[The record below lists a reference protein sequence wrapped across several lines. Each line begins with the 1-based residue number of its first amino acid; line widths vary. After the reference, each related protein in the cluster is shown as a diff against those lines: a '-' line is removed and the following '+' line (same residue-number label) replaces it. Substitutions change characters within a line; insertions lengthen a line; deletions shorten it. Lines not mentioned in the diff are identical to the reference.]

1 MMFSLADL
9 VSVSASSQWILTFS
23 WLLFCKHVE
32 GGRTD
37 SVRTISA
44 APGDDVILPC
54 RLDSE
59 EDLQDY
65 FLEWTKLEMNPDPSG
80 RRFVYL
86 YRSRKTMTRFMM
98 ETFIQRVSLNPD
110 GLKRGDVTLKIRNVT
125 LQDKGTY
132 RCYIHGLD
140 HRETVQLLVGEQK
153 NKPIIAAPGDDVILP
168 CRLDSEEDLQDH
180 IVEWTK
186 VEIEPDPSGRRFVY
200 LYLNRKTMTNLM
212 METFI
217 QRVSLN
223 PDGLKRGD
231 VTLKIRNVTLQDEGK
246 YSCFIPGKKFR
257 ETVQLLVEPNGVR
270 APTMETSQF
279 NISTP
284 DPGGEQNNIMSSYM
298 ILGLCIVVGVFLSSI
313 FSAVCIHQRRR
324 KKFQKLHLRRHP
336 ISLKLCFNNQ
346 RSSEKMRLQLN
357 YDLSPTWNSLI

>member
-1 MMFSLADL
+1 MD
-9 VSVSASSQWILTFS
+9 
-23 WLLFCKHVE
+23 
-32 GGRTD
+32 
-37 SVRTISA
+37 
-44 APGDDVILPC
+44 
-54 RLDSE
+54 
-59 EDLQDY
+59 
-65 FLEWTKLEMNPDPSG
+65 PDPIK

-86 YRSRKTMTRFMM
+86 YLNRKIMTRFMM

-125 LQDKGTY
+125 LQDEGKY
-132 RCYIHGLD
+132 RCYIPGKKF
-140 HRETVQLLVGEQK
+140 RETVQLLVGEQK

-180 IVEWTK
+180 IVEWTNE
-186 VEIEPDPSGRRFVY
+186 EIEPDPSGRRFVY
-200 LYLNRKTMTNLM
+200 LYLNRKTMTKFM

-284 DPGGEQNNIMSSYM
+284 DPGGEQNNIWISRSRP
-298 ILGLCIVVGVFLSSI
+298 GLWIALGVFTSLI
-313 FSAVCIHQRRR
+313 FSAVCVYN
-324 KKFQKLHLRRHP
+324 FQWRPQKCQKPVLV
-336 ISLKLCFNNQ
+336 
-346 RSSEKMRLQLN
+346 
-357 YDLSPTWNSLI
+357 

>member
-1 MMFSLADL
+1 YIYLYKFIYLKCEQKNKPIIAAPGDDVILPCRLDSEVDLQDQTVEWSKLDLHHDPFSFVCYYQFSRIVTEVMNKRFIQRVSLNPDGLKRGDVTLKIRNVTLQDEGKYSCFIPGKKFRETVQLL
-9 VSVSASSQWILTFS
+9 V
-23 WLLFCKHVE
+23 

-140 HRETVQLLVGEQK
+140 HRETVQTFVLNSSQEMMSSLCFRAKRSQK
-153 NKPIIAAPGDDVILP
+153 
-168 CRLDSEEDLQDH
+168 QH
-180 IVEWTK
+180 H
-186 VEIEPDPSGRRFVY
+186 
-200 LYLNRKTMTNLM
+200 
-212 METFI
+212 
-217 QRVSLN
+217 
-223 PDGLKRGD
+223 
-231 VTLKIRNVTLQDEGK
+231 
-246 YSCFIPGKKFR
+246 
-257 ETVQLLVEPNGVR
+257 VQLFHNG
-270 APTMETSQF
+270 
-279 NISTP
+279 
-284 DPGGEQNNIMSSYM
+284 
-298 ILGLCIVVGVFLSSI
+298 LGLFYIQTTFCLQQI
-313 FSAVCIHQRRR
+313 C
-324 KKFQKLHLRRHP
+324 
-336 ISLKLCFNNQ
+336 
-346 RSSEKMRLQLN
+346 RSG
-357 YDLSPTWNSLI
+357 